1 MAKLIDDK
9 KSYGIGNQNEGNNNT
24 GSSKRVSFYK
34 WKDGD
39 NVVRLIG
46 EPIMVRTYY
55 LPKSSYNATEIFNA
69 DAFNKETNEHA
80 IPKVINCP
88 DWNIEER
95 KFENNGDVLRS
106 LNKIA
111 NEMLKIGKENGL
123 PPAELKKWEGVR
135 SKTMPTLQYKW
146 LCFDRDMPYVVEDG
160 RIKEPKELT
169 GYQIITLSKT
179 LFEMVIAAQE
189 AYGSQDIFDKSLGCD
204 IVFKKSIDAKT
215 KKAVWAVNL
224 KMNGR
229 MVAETPLT
237 EEELKLEMPN
247 LLQLSGRQIPNEL
260 IMSNLLGEYAEMIND
275 PSFEEVINANYTSY
289 VKSSSA
295 KSNSTANNIEDDSAI
310 DDEDNGPF

>member
-1 MAKLIDDK
+1 MAKLITEK
-9 KSYGIGNQNEGNNNT
+9 KSFGIGNVNENSNV
-24 GSSKRVSFYK
+24 SAKRVSFYK

-39 NVVRLIG
+39 NVIRLIG

-55 LPKSSYNATEIFNA
+55 LPKSSYNSVDIFNA
-69 DAFNKETNEHA
+69 DAFNKQINEHA

-95 KFENNGDVLRS
+95 KFEDNGDVLRK
-106 LNKIA
+106 LNKTA
-111 NEMLKIGKENGL
+111 YLMVSAMKDNGSVD
-123 PPAELKKWEGVR
+123 PAEIKKWENIR
-135 SKTMPTLQYKW
+135 LKTTATLQYKW

-160 RIKEPKELT
+160 RIKEPKEHT

-189 AYGSQDIFDKSLGCD
+189 SYGDDDIFDKEKGCD
-204 IVFKKSIDAKT
+204 LVFKKSIDTKT

-237 EEELKLEMPN
+237 EEELSIEMPN
-247 LLQLSGRQIPNEL
+247 LLELSGRQIPNEL
-260 IMSNLLGEYAEMIND
+260 IMNNLQKEYVEILNDDGVQTMIDSSNNGYANSSKNAPAKNNEAI
-275 PSFEEVINANYTSY
+275 EEED
-289 VKSSSA
+289 
-295 KSNSTANNIEDDSAI
+295 EDDI
-310 DDEDNGPF
+310 PF

>member
-9 KSYGIGNQNEGNNNT
+9 KSYGIGNQNESNQGT
-24 GSSKRVSFYK
+24 SKRVSFYK

-69 DAFNKETNEHA
+69 DAFNKEANEHA

-189 AYGSQDIFDKSLGCD
+189 SYGDDDIFDLQKGCD
-204 IVFKKSIDAKT
+204 LVFKKSIDSKT

-237 EEELKLEMPN
+237 EEEAKLEMPN
-247 LLQLSGRQIPNEL
+247 LIELSGRQIPNEL
-260 IMSNLLGEYAEMIND
+260 IMNNLLSEYAEMIND
-275 PSFEEVINANYTSY
+275 PSFEEVINSNYTTY
-289 VKSSSA
+289 TKTSA
-295 KSNSTANNIEDDSAI
+295 PKQDVEDDSAI
-310 DDEDNGPF
+310 DDVDNVPF